1 MPRLRL
7 DDMVA
12 RGGSAGRTSCPVWRR
27 TSGRSAA
34 SCRTGPGIP
43 RGQVLTVPDPAPPDG
58 GLAQQAVSHAA
69 GDPARRAC
77 RARLGAGPFDVLVIG
92 GGITGAGVALDAAAR
107 GLSVALV
114 EQGDFAG
121 GTSSRSTKLVH
132 GGLRYLPL
140 GDLRQVREDLVER
153 ERLLR
158 NAPHLVRPLPFV
170 LPLYA
175 DARRPLG
182 IGLPRVLRGAAP
194 AGVSAGLWA
203 YDLLAGRLSNRPHR
217 TLSRDAARSLL
228 PTMRL
233 DGLRRAYL
241 YYDAETDD
249 ARLVIAVLRAA
260 QARGAVLLNHARAV
274 ELIQRGGRIAGARV
288 VDVPSGEGLT
298 VSARTT
304 VNATGVWAEE
314 VAALAGPPR
323 FHLRRAKGAHLVLR
337 ADRLRLGRAALVL
350 PETDDGR
357 VAFVVPWQGA
367 ALLGTTDT
375 EWTGP
380 PEADPAAGPADMS
393 YLLEHA
399 ARFLTVPL
407 TGADVLTAYAGLRPL
422 AAAAGGGSTARLSR
436 RHEIYAGPDGLVTI
450 VGGKLTTYR
459 RMAEDTVNHVLGRPG
474 GTPSPTRDLA
484 LDGADG
490 FMRAIPPLRAR
501 ARRDGVSDRTLR
513 HLLRAYGTWT
523 ARVLELI
530 EASPALRTLIAAGH
544 PHIAAEVVLAARDE
558 MAVSVADVLL
568 RRIRLG
574 HLLPDQGRDAVSTV
588 AALMRDA
595 LGWPA
600 EVEAAQVDAYRR
612 AAAALAP
619 PSAPLSSATLPA
631 TMK

>member
-1 MPRLRL
+1 ML
-7 DDMVA
+7 DA
-12 RGGSAGRTSCPVWRR
+12 APAGH
-27 TSGRSAA
+27 A
-34 SCRTGPGIP
+34 
-43 RGQVLTVPDPAPPDG
+43 LN
-58 GLAQQAVSHAA
+58 HAA
-69 GDPARRAC
+69 EDPVRRAC
-77 RARLGAGPFDVLVIG
+77 RGRLRAAPFDVLVIG

-140 GDLRQVREDLVER
+140 GDLRQVREDLAER

-182 IGLPRVLRGAAP
+182 IGLPRMLSAIAP
-194 AGVSAGLWA
+194 LGVSAGLWA
-203 YDLLAGRLSNRPHR
+203 YDRLAGRLSSRPHR

-228 PTMRL
+228 PAMRL

-260 QARGAVLLNHARAV
+260 QARGAVALNYARAV
-274 ELIQRGGRIAGARV
+274 ELVQRDSRIAGARV
-288 VDVPSGEGLT
+288 VDLPSGEEVT

-323 FHLRRAKGAHLVLR
+323 FHLRRAKGAHLVVR

-367 ALLGTTDT
+367 ALIGTTDT

-380 PEADPAAGPADMS
+380 ASAEPAADQADVS
-393 YLLEHA
+393 YLLDHA
-399 ARFLTVPL
+399 ARFLTVRLAP
-407 TGADVLTAYAGLRPL
+407 ADIVSVYAGLRPL
-422 AAAAGGGSTARLSR
+422 LAPSAGGRGTARLSR
-436 RHEIYAGPDGLVTI
+436 RHEIYAGPAGLVTI
-450 VGGKLTTYR
+450 AGGKLTTYR

-484 LDGADG
+484 LDGAEG
-490 FMRAIPPLRAR
+490 FMRAIPSLRAR
-501 ARRDGVSDRTLR
+501 ARRSGVSDRTLR
-513 HLLRAYGTWT
+513 HLLRAYGTRA

-530 EASPALRTLIAAGH
+530 EERPALLAPIAAGH
-544 PHIAAEVVLAARDE
+544 PYVAAEAVLAARDE
-558 MAVSVADVLL
+558 MAVSVEDVLF
-568 RRIRLG
+568 RRTRLG
-574 HLLPDQGRDAVSTV
+574 HLLPDQGRGAAPVV
-588 AALMRDA
+588 AALMGEAMR
-595 LGWPA
+595 WPPGA
-600 EVEAAQVDAYRR
+600 VSAQIDAYRR
-612 AAAALAP
+612 AAAALA
-619 PSAPLSSATLPA
+619 LPA
-631 TMK
+631 PAGQETPAPP

>member
-1 MPRLRL
+1 VPRRK
-7 DDMVA
+7 VQA
-12 RGGSAGRTSCPVWRR
+12 
-27 TSGRSAA
+27 
-34 SCRTGPGIP
+34 
-43 RGQVLTVPDPAPPDG
+43 VLSPPDNSPPDRS
-58 GLAQQAVSHAA
+58 LDHAV
-69 GDPARRAC
+69 GDPVRRAC
-77 RARLGAGPFDVLVIG
+77 RGRLGAGPFDLLVIG

-140 GDLRQVREDLVER
+140 GDLRQVREDLAER

-158 NAPHLVRPLPFV
+158 NAPHLVRSLPFV

-182 IGLPRVLRGAAP
+182 IRLPRMLSALAPLGA
-194 AGVSAGLWA
+194 SAGLWA
-203 YDLLAGRLSNRPHR
+203 YDRFAGRLANRPHR
-217 TLSRDAARSLL
+217 ALSHDAARSLL
-228 PTMRL
+228 PALRL

-260 QARGAVLLNHARAV
+260 QARGAVALNYARAV
-274 ELIQRGGRIAGARV
+274 ELVQRDGRIAGARV
-288 VDVPSGEGLT
+288 VDLPSGETVT

-304 VNATGVWAEE
+304 VNAAGVWAEE

-323 FHLRRAKGAHLVLR
+323 FHLRRAKGAHLVVR

-367 ALLGTTDT
+367 ALVGTTDT
-375 EWTGP
+375 EWIGP
-380 PEADPAAGPADMS
+380 ASDPTADPADVS

-399 ARFLTVPL
+399 ARFLTVRL
-407 TGADVLTAYAGLRPL
+407 ITADVLSVYAGLRPL
-422 AAAAGGGSTARLSR
+422 LAASAAGRDTARLSR
-436 RHEIYAGPDGLVTI
+436 RHEIYSGPAGLVTI
-450 VGGKLTTYR
+450 AGGKLTTYR
-459 RMAEDTVNHVLGRPG
+459 RMAEDTINHVLGRPR
-474 GTPSPTRDLA
+474 GTPSPTRELA
-484 LDGADG
+484 LDGAEG
-490 FMRAIPPLRAR
+490 FMRAIPSLRAR

-513 HLLRAYGTWT
+513 HLLRAYGARA

-530 EASPALRTLIAAGH
+530 EERPALRAPLATGH
-544 PHIAAEVVLAARDE
+544 PHVAAEVVLAVREE
-558 MAVSVADVLL
+558 MAVRVEDVLL
-568 RRIRLG
+568 RRTRLG
-574 HLLPDQGRDAVSTV
+574 HLAPDQGRAAAPAV
-588 AALMRDA
+588 AALMAGA

-600 EVEAAQVDAYRR
+600 GAEAAQIDAYRR
-612 AAAALAP
+612 AVSALAP
-619 PSAPLSSATLPA
+619 PAGMKSSPPAGSAVRDGAGQETPA
-631 TMK
+631 PP